1 MTATAARIH
10 DVVIE
15 ELLYN
20 DIKLKVRRQV
30 WGLDELKQYVCGGVY
45 VHCAD
50 VRQVSPTSVVA
61 RALPTLLGHVVPI
74 YT

>member
-1 MTATAARIH
+1 MTATAARIR

-30 WGLDELKQYVCGGVY
+30 WGLDELKQYVCGGVWGC
-45 VHCAD
+45 VGVSTLTVLMSDKCLQLLLRQGHC
-50 VRQVSPTSVVA
+50 
-61 RALPTLLGHVVPI
+61 
-74 YT
+74 